1 MSDEITR
8 ALDYIEKRYPN
19 LEEELAQLIQIPSV
33 TMDKEA
39 CAQAAGWLMRKL
51 ERMGMDNI
59 QLFETSSN
67 PVLFAEK
74 QTRDEH
80 KPTVLI
86 YGHYDVQKP
95 DPLDEWDSE
104 PYQLERQGEYL
115 FGRGTSDMK
124 GQLLAMLL
132 AVEALLQ
139 DDLLPVNIKVLLEG
153 NEEAPPQVLE
163 TFVPENQA
171 LLSAD
176 ISLNCDA
183 GMLGSDKPT
192 ISYGLRGGS
201 LNIIRVTGP
210 VRDLHDGAFGG
221 VIENP
226 IHVLCAMIAGLHDE
240 HHRITLPNFY
250 ESVRVMSDEE
260 RTLLASLPVDGQMI
274 AENAGVSQ
282 LWGDEDFTPIE
293 RIGARP
299 SLSVRLFDAGEL
311 KGAIPRTASARL
323 VIRLVPD
330 QDPLEVHQQ
339 LKAYVQA
346 HTPETVASEVEYV
359 VGYPPYLVDRDL
371 PAMRSLHA
379 ALADTWGSQPFFW
392 RVGGGIPVVEL
403 LRQSLGIESLLTGFS
418 LPDDHIHGP
427 NERLHWPT
435 VKLGVS
441 ALVRF
446 FFEFAAR

>member
-171 LLSAD
+171 LLSAVG
-176 ISLNCDA
+176 C
-183 GMLGSDKPT
+183 
-192 ISYGLRGGS
+192 
-201 LNIIRVTGP
+201 V
-210 VRDLHDGAFGG
+210 
-221 VIENP
+221 
-226 IHVLCAMIAGLHDE
+226 
-240 HHRITLPNFY
+240 
-250 ESVRVMSDEE
+250 
-260 RTLLASLPVDGQMI
+260 
-274 AENAGVSQ
+274 
-282 LWGDEDFTPIE
+282 
-293 RIGARP
+293 GAR
-299 SLSVRLFDAGEL
+299 
-311 KGAIPRTASARL
+311 
-323 VIRLVPD
+323 
-330 QDPLEVHQQ
+330 
-339 LKAYVQA
+339 
-346 HTPETVASEVEYV
+346 
-359 VGYPPYLVDRDL
+359 
-371 PAMRSLHA
+371 
-379 ALADTWGSQPFFW
+379 
-392 RVGGGIPVVEL
+392 
-403 LRQSLGIESLLTGFS
+403 
-418 LPDDHIHGP
+418 
-427 NERLHWPT
+427 
-435 VKLGVS
+435 
-441 ALVRF
+441 
-446 FFEFAAR
+446 